1 MIGNYAR
8 HLGTM
13 FYGSGSHGDVN
24 HHGQI
29 TMKGKISFT
38 FAKHFHGKSKHLE
51 NQFLFLANLR
61 NGFSHQ
67 GILVGFFEGG
77 GNRPLHPFRPPWQLN
92 WQAFHGS
99 GLLHE
104 LFESPGRGPL
114 WLPWEQ
120 DIAWELPWKTLVNRV
135 GKQSIHLYG
144 TLLTFIIHSS
154 SCFGDAANT

>member
-1 MIGNYAR
+1 MIGVCR
-8 HLGTM
+8 HLGTKKPKT
-13 FYGSGSHGDVN
+13 SGGIFFSLGFFNGDVLRIGIPWDVN

-29 TMKGKISFT
+29 TTKGKISFT

-51 NQFLFLANLR
+51 NQFLFLPNLR
-61 NGFSHQ
+61 KGFSHQ

-114 WLPWEQ
+114 
-120 DIAWELPWKTLVNRV
+120 
-135 GKQSIHLYG
+135 
-144 TLLTFIIHSS
+144 
-154 SCFGDAANT
+154 